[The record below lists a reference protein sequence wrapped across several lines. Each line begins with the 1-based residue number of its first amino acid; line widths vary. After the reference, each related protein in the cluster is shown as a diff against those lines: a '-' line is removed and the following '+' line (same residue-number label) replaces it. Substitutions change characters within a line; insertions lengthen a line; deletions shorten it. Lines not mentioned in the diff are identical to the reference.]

1 MDQLQGKT
9 AVVTGAGSGMGR
21 AFARRFATAG
31 MNLVLADINEGPL
44 GEAVAEVKAAGVKA
58 IGVRT
63 DVSDAASMDALGAAA
78 LGAFHRVNVVCNNAG
93 VAQSVL
99 AGTNPEPR
107 QVA

>member
-9 AVVTGAGSGMGR
+9 A
-21 AFARRFATAG
+21 
-31 MNLVLADINEGPL
+31 
-44 GEAVAEVKAAGVKA
+44 
-58 IGVRT
+58 

-78 LGAFHRVNVVCNNAG
+78 FGAFHRVNVVCNNAG